1 VIKASLAFRV
11 RLAFRAFPVCRERPV
26 SAFDLKA
33 KLLRS
38 PSCRLPAT
46 SKAIFG
52 FSATGTTT
60 PNRPSPT
67 SGMNLLPTGCTAAGF
82 RDRKAAPVC
91 RARLAFRA
99 SRASPV
105 MTERQEQMVRLALKV
120 YRVQTART
128 VRTVLSVHR
137 VTRGWRVRL
146 GRRVIRV
153 QMVP

>member
-1 VIKASLAFRV
+1 
-11 RLAFRAFPVCRERPV
+11 
-26 SAFDLKA
+26 
-33 KLLRS
+33 
-38 PSCRLPAT
+38 
-46 SKAIFG
+46 
-52 FSATGTTT
+52 
-60 PNRPSPT
+60 
-67 SGMNLLPTGCTAAGF
+67 M
-82 RDRKAAPVC
+82 C

-128 VRTVLSVHR
+128 VLSVHR